1 MLIPLD
7 SRKMQNGYNKS
18 VYLKS
23 KCIKI
28 VKLYKNVAVARRYRS
43 TSELLINTIAFDTIS
58 ISFT

>member
-23 KCIKI
+23 EYIKI
-28 VKLYKNVAVARRYRS
+28 IKLYKNVARRYRS
-43 TSELLINTIAFDTIS
+43 TSESLINTIAFDTIS